1 VLRAWFAGLGLAL
14 VLAVA
19 GIAAAQAQRPPQP
32 RVQPA
37 PTSPAPAEPQPSPP
51 SEPAQSQPAPPAE
64 PVAPAPSVQPP
75 SGSPSPIDAR
85 VQGPVPIQIVPNPR
99 TEQELIAEQQER
111 DQRSALESN
120 LMLLVVMLVAI
131 AFLQLVVTAAQ
142 GLFLWIGLS
151 AMRRPMELAERNLA
165 FAQRAFVTVG
175 SLAAR
180 SAGANLIVTPTLE
193 NGGSTPARSLRVS
206 TNWRVWHGELQP
218 DFSYNYAEP
227 PARIVLAAH
236 GRVAIGTVEIPMRD
250 VQAAIENK
258 LQLYFWG
265 RATYDDVFEGSEPH
279 FFEFCYRL
287 DVAGTAPNSV
297 AVGFTPHGPHN
308 RTEQDGHRPAAERA
322 TR

>member
-1 VLRAWFAGLGLAL
+1 
-14 VLAVA
+14 
-19 GIAAAQAQRPPQP
+19 
-32 RVQPA
+32 
-37 PTSPAPAEPQPSPP
+37 
-51 SEPAQSQPAPPAE
+51 
-64 PVAPAPSVQPP
+64 
-75 SGSPSPIDAR
+75 
-85 VQGPVPIQIVPNPR
+85 
-99 TEQELIAEQQER
+99 
-111 DQRSALESN
+111 
-120 LMLLVVMLVAI
+120 MLLVVMLVAI

-206 TNWRVWHGELQP
+206 TNWRVWHGELPP

-258 LQLYFWG
+258 LQLNFWG
-265 RATYDDVFEGSEPH
+265 RATDDDVFEGREPH

-287 DVAGTAPNSV
+287 DVAGTAPSSV

-308 RTEQDGHRPAAERA
+308 RTEQDGHRPAGERA